1 MLKILNL
8 SDKINMIT
16 KDKLIKMMKKF
27 ETVKFKK
34 FYKTFMEF
42 KKVDNKETKC
52 L

>member
-16 KDKLIKMMKKF
+16 KGKQIKMMRKI

-34 FYKTFMEF
+34 FYKIFTEF
-42 KKVDNKETKC
+42 KMVDNKETKF

>member
-8 SDKINMIT
+8 THKINMIT
-16 KDKLIKMMKKF
+16 KGKQIKMMKKF

-42 KKVDNKETKC
+42 KMVDNKETKF